1 LGAISID
8 TGKIKE
14 KLLVHKNKENRSTIE
29 LEKLE
34 DIIND
39 EYKKVVKVVRELVN
53 EKFLEPSKAS
63 GLNSMADPLYKR
75 YRIVY
80 GENSNISEEENAELL
95 DELNYQLY
103 FKINVDTYKQNL
115 KLYKKHRQYVRLF
128 SDFMKKNSSLL
139 KIQCSIN
146 ERAFEV
152 FGDEKFLKEDS
163 LAKELFKAMELDMN
177 ILNFYM
183 APEPFFFYKSN
194 EKTPQNI
201 LIVENKD
208 TFYTVRKLMM
218 QGKQLFDR
226 DFSTVIYGEGKKIL
240 RSLEDIYY
248 NDNVRYI
255 NNAENNCYYW
265 GDIDKEGI
273 WIYQSLKES
282 YSSLNFKLLKQA
294 YEKMLDLSKIY
305 GIHRSKNLQKVKIER
320 ITEFDSETES
330 AVLNIA
336 LNDNYVPQ
344 EIISYRRLVER

>member
-1 LGAISID
+1 VARSID

-14 KLLVHKNKENRSTIE
+14 KLLIHKNKEKRATIE

-34 DIIND
+34 NIIND
-39 EYKKVVKVVRELVN
+39 EYKKVVNAVLELVN
-53 EKFLEPSKAS
+53 EKFLEPIKAS
-63 GLNSMADPLYKR
+63 GLNSMPDPLYKR
-75 YRIVY
+75 YRVVY
-80 GENSNISEEENAELL
+80 GENSSISEEQNSEFL
-95 DELNYQLY
+95 DELNYHMY

-146 ERAFEV
+146 ERSFEV

-255 NNAENNCYYW
+255 NNAENNFYYW

-320 ITEFDSETES
+320 ITEFDGETES
-330 AVLNIA
+330 AVLDIA
-336 LNDNYVPQ
+336 LNDNYIPQ

>member
-1 LGAISID
+1 LGERSID
-8 TGKIKE
+8 TFKIKE
-14 KLLVHKNKENRSTIE
+14 RLLVHKSKEKRATIG

-39 EYKKVVKVVRELVN
+39 EYKKVVKAVRELVN
-53 EKFLEPSKAS
+53 EKFLEPIKSS
-63 GLNSMADPLYKR
+63 GLNSMSDPLYKR

-80 GENSNISEEENAELL
+80 EENINIAEEENAELI
-95 DELNYQLY
+95 DELNYHMY
-103 FKINVDTYKQNL
+103 FKINVDNYKQNL
-115 KLYKKHRQYVRLF
+115 KLYKKHRHYVRLF

-139 KIQCSIN
+139 IIQCSIN
-146 ERAFEV
+146 ERSFEV

-163 LAKELFKAMELDMN
+163 LAKELFKAMELDMD

-183 APEPFFFYKSN
+183 APEPFFFYTSN
-194 EKTPQNI
+194 NKIPQDI

-208 TFYTVRKLMM
+208 TFYTVRKLLME
-218 QGKQLFDR
+218 GKQVFSR
-226 DFSTVIYGEGKKIL
+226 DFSTLIYGEGKKIL

-248 NDNVRYI
+248 NDNVRFI
-255 NNAENNCYYW
+255 NSKENCFYYW

-282 YSSLNFKLLKQA
+282 YSSLNFKLLNQA

-305 GIHRSKNLQKVKIER
+305 GIHRSKNLQKVKIEGVAELGR
-320 ITEFDSETES
+320 ETES
-330 AVLNIA
+330 AVLDIA